1 MCEYGLQLYSVRD
14 ITEKNLLDAI
24 RKVASFGYKGMEF
37 AGFFGNS
44 AEDVKKCMDECG
56 VSAWGTHTGTDQ
68 LTEDKLA
75 DTIAYHKAIGCKMC
89 IVPGADFSTLEAL
102 KKLADIFAKAKPEMD
117 KNGITLAYHNHD
129 AEFLPNKDGII
140 AHDWLRDNT
149 DISFEI
155 DTFWSF
161 FAGLDPLAKLEE
173 LGDRVVAI
181 HLKDGIRENGNYD
194 EGRPLGQGH
203 APVKAVRD
211 YALARKLPIVVES
224 ESLTPDGP
232 TEVKTCIDYLK
243 SLEA

>member
-14 ITEKNLLDAI
+14 ITENNLLGAI
-24 RKVASFGYKGMEF
+24 ETVAKYGYKGMEF

-44 AEDVKKCMDECG
+44 AEKVKQCMDENG
-56 VSAWGTHTGTDQ
+56 VSAWGTHTGVDQ

-75 DTIAYHKAIGCKMC
+75 ETIRYHKEIGCNLC

-102 KKLADIFAKAKPEMD
+102 KKLADIFAKAQPEMA
-117 KNGITLAYHNHD
+117 KHGITLAYHNHD
-129 AEFLPNKDGII
+129 AEFKPNNDGII

-149 DISFEI
+149 DVAFEL
-155 DTFWSF
+155 DTFWAF
-161 FAGLDPLAKLEE
+161 FAGLDPIAKLEE
-173 LGDRVVAI
+173 LGERVVAI

-224 ESLTPDGP
+224 ESLTPTGP
-232 TEVKTCIDYLK
+232 EEVKTCIEYLK